1 MKSILQSDK
10 ECYLCR
16 YLYDSENTR
25 NLHDH
30 HIFFGTA
37 NRVKSE
43 LYGMKVWLCIF
54 HHIEGIGAVHKNR
67 DYDLVLKKIAQ
78 KKFEETYTREEFI
91 KIFGKSYL

>member
-1 MKSILQSDK
+1 MKSIIQDKK

-16 YLYDSENTR
+16 YLYNSKNTR
-25 NLHDH
+25 NLQDH

-54 HHIEGIGAVHKNR
+54 HHTEGLGAVHKNR
-67 DYDLVLKKIAQ
+67 DYDIILKKIAQ
-78 KKFEETYTREEFI
+78 RKFEETSTRTDFI